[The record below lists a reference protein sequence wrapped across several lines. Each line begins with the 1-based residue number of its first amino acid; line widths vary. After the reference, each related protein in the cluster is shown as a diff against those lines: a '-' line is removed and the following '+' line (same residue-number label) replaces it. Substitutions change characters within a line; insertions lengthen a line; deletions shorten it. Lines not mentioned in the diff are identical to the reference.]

1 MYGALLRNGSESVNC
16 GSGRCPNCVFP
27 AISLPEKWQ
36 TTEFCIRQP
45 FRSKAGGGGAK
56 QPSGP
61 QTTTLDS
68 SRKALMTN
76 RQPKRTRGRPPQFP
90 KEQYA
95 RMWNAS
101 ASVREFAKKTGIT
114 VRNATARASRML
126 SRAARRKKVSMRA
139 AEQQQFDEQLVR
151 IWNAASSPQEAAE
164 KAGYSLKDTVARA
177 SYLRTRLKL
186 PVKLYRCP
194 RISKEQYMSMWNSSA
209 SVGEFAK
216 KTGITV
222 RNATARASG

>member
-27 AISLPEKWQ
+27 AISLPDKWQ
-36 TTEFCIRQP
+36 TAEFCIRQP
-45 FRSKAGGGGAK
+45 FRSKAGGAGAK
-56 QPSGP
+56 QPSET

-68 SRKALMTN
+68 SRKALMAN

-114 VRNATARASRML
+114 VRNACTRATRLRSRGVQL
-126 SRAARRKKVSMRA
+126 KKFSMRS

-151 IWNAASSPQEAAE
+151 IWNAAASSQEAAE
-164 KAGYSLKDTVARA
+164 KAGYSLKNPVACA
-177 SYLRTRLKL
+177 SDLLTRLKL
-186 PVKLYRCP
+186 TLKLCRCP
-194 RISKEQYMSMWNSSA
+194 RISKEQYMSMWNASA

-222 RNATARASG
+222 R